1 MNGKTILIV
10 DDDMDFVR
18 ALNIRLRA
26 NGYQVTFASDGY
38 SALTKARKE
47 EPDLILLDLG
57 LPAGDGFAVMER
69 LRSLVSSV
77 ALIPIIVL
85 TAREPMT
92 NKERSLAAGAEAFLQ
107 KPVDNDIL
115 LATIREALGEST
127 PKLPSREWTL
137 TR

>member
-1 MNGKTILIV
+1 MSGKTILIV

-26 NGYQVTFASDGY
+26 NGYEVAFASDGY
-38 SALTKARKE
+38 SALTTARKE

-69 LRSLVSSV
+69 LRSLISAI
-77 ALIPIIVL
+77 ALTPIIVL

-92 NKERSLAAGAEAFLQ
+92 NRERSLAGGAEAFLQ
-107 KPVDNDIL
+107 KPVDNDVL
-115 LATIREALGEST
+115 LAAIRKALGESD
-127 PKLPSREWTL
+127 PGMPDAR
-137 TR
+137 

>member
-47 EPDLILLDLG
+47 EPELILLDLG

-92 NKERSLAAGAEAFLQ
+92 NRERSLAAGAEAFLQ
-107 KPVDNDIL
+107 KPVDNDVL
-115 LATIREALGEST
+115 LATIRKALGESEPAT
-127 PKLPSREWTL
+127 PSGE
-137 TR
+137 

>member
-1 MNGKTILIV
+1 MSGKMILIV

-26 NGYQVTFASDGY
+26 NGYQVTFAADGY
-38 SALTKARKE
+38 SALTTARKK

-69 LRSLVSSV
+69 LSFISSI
-77 ALIPIIVL
+77 AFTPIIVL

-92 NKERSLAAGAEAFLQ
+92 NRERSLAAGAEAFLQ
-107 KPVDNDIL
+107 KPVDNDVL
-115 LATIREALGEST
+115 LAAIRKALGESD
-127 PKLPSREWTL
+127 PGMPDAR
-137 TR
+137 